1 MTRANTA
8 TLNKKS
14 AAGVALLPFLLLG
27 GGAHAQDFTAG
38 SIVNDM
44 EPKERYPFVL
54 GVVEGLS
61 YARFVRDGK
70 SDGVKC
76 MYDWFLADGSI
87 GEIYDAFEK
96 YPDYAPGSVVLGLL
110 ERECGT

>member
-44 EPKERYPFVL
+44 EPKSLIRSSLASLRDYPTR
-54 GVVEGLS
+54 GLFATES
-61 YARFVRDGK
+61 RTA
-70 SDGVKC
+70 
-76 MYDWFLADGSI
+76 
-87 GEIYDAFEK
+87 
-96 YPDYAPGSVVLGLL
+96 
-110 ERECGT
+110 